1 MFGQGPC
8 AWLDTD
14 EDGQPDR
21 IECPPGFTTSLFE
34 DQDDDGDGTPDEL
47 EGSSMGDSED
57 NSTPII
63 FIGAILI
70 LVHHLLHPNSWRRPE
85 IIGRNR

>member
-1 MFGQGPC
+1 M
-8 AWLDTD
+8 DTD
-14 EDGQPDR
+14 EYGQPDR
-21 IECPPGFTTSLFE
+21 IDCPPGYSTTLFE

-47 EGSSMGDSED
+47 EGSTMSNSES

-70 LVHHLLHPNSWRRPE
+70 FVLIVFFIRIRGGDPKSLGE
-85 IIGRNR
+85 IDERML